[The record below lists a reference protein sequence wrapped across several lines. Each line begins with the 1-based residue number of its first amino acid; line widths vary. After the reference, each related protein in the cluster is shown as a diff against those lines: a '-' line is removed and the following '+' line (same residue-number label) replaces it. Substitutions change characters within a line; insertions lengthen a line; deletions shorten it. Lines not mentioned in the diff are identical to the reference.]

1 MARYILGVDIGT
13 TGVKAKIY
21 DLSGNVISQ
30 GASEYVCVYPRPGWV
45 DQDVNMLTT
54 SAFKALAAA
63 VSSSGV
69 DAKQIASIGLST
81 QRGLHL
87 YVGENCS
94 VLRNGM
100 GISWQ
105 DARHHSQLAWLRSK
119 VGEARF
125 YDITGLPISA
135 FWPVGKIRWMQENEP
150 AEYARTRKIVSTQ
163 EFFLRQLGALDG
175 WYMDWSNAA
184 LFGLMDVR
192 TFEWSS
198 ELLSVAEIDPQLM
211 PTIVPSG
218 YQVGVVDQR
227 CHELTGLAVGTP
239 ICTGG
244 GDQQCAGIGAGVIHQ
259 GLCELTFGTA
269 GNSVAHVDE
278 PIRDPKRIV
287 TCSAHA
293 LPTKGWELEGIQAAA
308 GASYRWFRDHIG
320 YLAHYVQPF
329 TRTDPYKLINNLA
342 EGAPV
347 GSDGLIFLPY
357 LAGSMTPHY
366 NSYATGAYVGL
377 TLKHD
382 TGAMAR
388 AVLEGVAF
396 EAKDVLDAYANMN
409 LNLNEIRL
417 AGGATKS
424 QLWNQIQAEVY
435 GRPTVVLREG
445 ECAVLGAAI
454 LGAVGAGV
462 FSSVE
467 EGCEATVHKIRTY
480 EPTPAIHGRYNE
492 LHQIFRNAY
501 QALDGGGI
509 YRQLESFRSEAR
521 S

>member
-1 MARYILGVDIGT
+1 MADYILGIDVGT

-21 DLSGNVISQ
+21 DLTGNVISQ
-30 GASEYVCVYPRPGWV
+30 GASEYACVYPRPGWV
-45 DQDVNMLTT
+45 DQDVNMLAS
-54 SAFKALAAA
+54 SAFKALATTVAT
-63 VSSSGV
+63 SGI
-69 DAKQIASIGLST
+69 DPSRIASVGLST

-87 YVGENCS
+87 YVDANGQI
-94 VLRNGM
+94 LRSGY

-105 DARHHSQLAWLRSK
+105 DARHHEQLDWLRK
-119 VGEARF
+119 TVGDKRF

-150 AEYARTRKIVSTQ
+150 EEYGKASKILSTQ
-163 EFFLRQLGALDG
+163 EYLLHQFGARDG

-184 LFGLMDVR
+184 LFGLMDVNS
-192 TFEWSS
+192 FEWSA
-198 ELLSVAEIDPQLM
+198 ELLEVVGIRPDLM

-218 YQVGVVDQR
+218 HQVGVVDRR

-244 GDQQCAGIGAGVIHQ
+244 GDQQCAGIGAGVIRQ

-269 GNSVAHVDE
+269 GNSVAHVDR
-278 PIRDPKRIV
+278 PIRDPKGVI

-329 TRTDPYKLINNLA
+329 TKLDPYEMINNLA
-342 EGAPV
+342 ESSPV
-347 GSDGLIFLPY
+347 GSDGLLFLPY

-366 NSYATGAYVGL
+366 DSYATGAYVGL
-377 TLKHD
+377 TLKHG
-382 TGAMAR
+382 TAAMAR

-396 EAKDVLDAYANMN
+396 EAKDVLDAYAEMD
-409 LNLNEIRL
+409 LELDEIRL

-424 QLWNQIQAEVY
+424 PLWSQIQADVY

-462 FSSVE
+462 FGSVE
-467 EGCEATVHKIRTY
+467 EGCGHTVHRVRSY
-480 EPTPAIHGRYNE
+480 DPVEPAHARYRE
-492 LHQIFRNAY
+492 LHQIFKNTYVALSTSGVYQDLERFRNRA
-501 QALDGGGI
+501 
-509 YRQLESFRSEAR
+509 
-521 S
+521 